1 MSVARIRCDDDADG
15 AATRAVARARRDDGP
30 GPHRR
35 VQRERSTALLL
46 VRSADEVEMV
56 LRDVNGLLGARRA
69 AGVFDVVVGAFV
81 GPRHGL
87 RSLAPWGIDDV
98 IGAGHLVRSSCTFS
112 DRWTLT
118 WFDDAIVGAGDT
130 RSRRRQ
136 LLAALGW
143 DRCFAGL
150 STDTTFLP
158 VLAPDERWSDGGDEV
173 VAELMARHPDLRLGH
188 GVLVDDGRAGIV
200 RPV

>member
-1 MSVARIRCDDDADG
+1 MSVARIHFDDDTDG
-15 AATRAVARARRDDGP
+15 AATRAVARARQDEGP

-35 VQRERSTALLL
+35 VQQERSTALLL
-46 VRSADEVEMV
+46 VRSGDEVETV

-69 AGVFDVVVGAFV
+69 AGVFDIVVGAFV

-87 RSLAPWGIDDV
+87 RSLEPWVIDDV

-118 WFDDAIVGAGDT
+118 WFDTAIVGAGDT

-143 DRCFAGL
+143 NRHFAGL
-150 STDTTFLP
+150 STDTAFLP
-158 VLAPDERWSDGGDEV
+158 VLAPDERWSDGGAEV
-173 VAELMARHPDLRLGH
+173 VAELAARHPDLRLG
-188 GVLVDDGRAGIV
+188 GSVLVDDPLGGIA
-200 RPV
+200 RPA